1 MEINPQWNLPVSMEY
16 VEPSPIDYSDL
27 SLLDYSE

>member
-1 MEINPQWNLPVSMEY
+1 MEVNPQWNLPVYMEDM
-16 VEPSPIDYSDL
+16 EPSPTDYTDL